1 MEQKRKTIEWHPAF
15 TASLQSEFEDEADKI
30 IFESE
35 HLLSKKPMQIDE
47 LVIKVHDNEKIQKN
61 IGRIFRKHNIVEYKS
76 PEDYL
81 TINDF
86 YKVYGY
92 CCFYQS
98 DTEHVCEIPPE
109 ELTITFICNHYPRN
123 LIQHLEKVRKLQ
135 IKKEEPGIY
144 YFVGDAI
151 PIQLLITKELNLE
164 ENRWLGSL
172 RSNIKNQS
180 EIEAI
185 LKEYEEKKNSKLYQA
200 AMEVITRANWAAIK
214 EAKPSMCEALK
225 ELMAEE
231 FQELEEQ
238 VTERVTEQVTE
249 QVTERV
255 TERVTEQV
263 TEQVT
268 ERVTEQL
275 VKNLYENVGN
285 AEKVAEMLKLPIETV
300 RRIL

>member
-1 MEQKRKTIEWHPAF
+1 M
-15 TASLQSEFEDEADKI
+15 
-30 IFESE
+30 
-35 HLLSKKPMQIDE
+35 
-47 LVIKVHDNEKIQKN
+47 
-61 IGRIFRKHNIVEYKS
+61 
-76 PEDYL
+76 
-81 TINDF
+81 
-86 YKVYGY
+86 
-92 CCFYQS
+92 
-98 DTEHVCEIPPE
+98 
-109 ELTITFICNHYPRN
+109 
-123 LIQHLEKVRKLQ
+123 
-135 IKKEEPGIY
+135 
-144 YFVGDAI
+144 
-151 PIQLLITKELNLE
+151 ITKELNLE

-200 AMEVITRANWAAIK
+200 AMEVITRANWEAIK